1 MTCDSSRHKRELSVL
16 GNANQVYADAAD
28 GKLEVYFCFLFF
40 LALWFVLLF
49 AIPVSSKNPTT
60 MASRII
66 VFEYHRHAIS
76 KITRPGPSC

>member
-1 MTCDSSRHKRELSVL
+1 MGPATAVGINVNCRFWAMRIKSTLMPLMENWKFIFV
-16 GNANQVYADAAD
+16 
-28 GKLEVYFCFLFF
+28 FFF

-60 MASRII
+60 MAPRII